1 MRGINDMSK
10 KQNGRIHRTETP
22 DVSHIRNV
30 EVTHERSDVNV
41 SAIVKF
47 VFGLTLMTVAVYILM
62 WGFFRLL
69 NARTQNETL
78 PGPMAMSEKERL
90 PPEPRLQGARGFG
103 EDLSNVTGDTG
114 LSDPRDPKWEIRVV
128 RQVWED
134 NLKNG
139 ARDET
144 GRVVGMPIEEAIKK
158 IAESGLPS
166 RVSGPMKLQD
176 FAISA
181 PTAASSGRTT
191 EKRLQ

>member
-1 MRGINDMSK
+1 MSK
-10 KQNGRIHRTETP
+10 EHDGHIHRTETP

-41 SAIVKF
+41 SAVVKF
-47 VFGLTLMTVAVYILM
+47 VFGLTVMTVAVYILM

-69 NARTQNETL
+69 NARTQNEAP

-90 PPEPRLQGARGFG
+90 PPEPRLQGAKGFG
-103 EDLSNVTGDTG
+103 KDLSTVVGDKES
-114 LSDPRDPKWEIRVV
+114 SDPKDPKWEIRVV

-134 NLKNG
+134 NLKTGSRDANG
-139 ARDET
+139 K
-144 GRVVGMPIEEAIKK
+144 VVGMPIEEAMKK
-158 IAESGLPS
+158 IVEGGLPS